1 MKTSKLDYQLPEKLI
16 AQEPIE
22 PRDASRLLVLN
33 RKKGSI
39 AHKDFRD
46 IDDYLEPGDLLVV
59 NDTKVL
65 PARLSGH
72 KIDTGA
78 NVEIL
83 LLAERRDNEWEILAK
98 PAKRLKVGTII
109 DFDSELK
116 AEVIALLENGRR
128 LLRFDS
134 KESLLSIFER
144 IGKMPLPPYIT
155 EPLVKPDRYQ
165 TIYAKKQESAA
176 APTAGL
182 HFTKDL
188 ISELKNK
195 GIGFGRVSL
204 RIGLD
209 TFQPIREKE
218 VEKHRI
224 HSEHFELSKET
235 ANALNK
241 TREAGNRIIA
251 VGTTSARVLES
262 AAINRVFNE
271 ENRPTDLFIY
281 PGYNFRAVDAM
292 ITNFHLPK
300 STLLAMVSAFASLEL
315 IKKAYEEAIQKRY
328 RFFSFG
334 DAMLII

>member
-1 MKTSKLDYQLPEKLI
+1 MKTSELDYQLPEKLI

-22 PRDASRLLVLN
+22 PRDASRLLILD

-46 IDDYLEPGDLLVV
+46 IGDYLEPGDLLVV

-65 PARLSGH
+65 PARLTG
-72 KIDTGA
+72 KKQDTAA
-78 NVEIL
+78 NIEIL
-83 LLAERRDNEWEILAK
+83 LLAENKDGDWEVLAK
-98 PAKRLKVGTII
+98 PAKRLREGTKI
-109 DFDSELK
+109 DFDGELK

-155 EPLVKPDRYQ
+155 EPLIKPDRYQ

-195 GIGFGRVSL
+195 GIGFAHVSL

-224 HSEHFELSKET
+224 HSEHFELSRET

-241 TREAGNRIIA
+241 TREADNRIIA

-262 AAINRVFNE
+262 AAINRVFKE
-271 ENRPTDLFIY
+271 QSRSTDLFIY
-281 PGYNFRAVDAM
+281 PDYNFKTVDAM
-292 ITNFHLPK
+292 ITNFHLPM
-300 STLLAMVSAFASLEL
+300 STLLAMVSAFAGLEL
-315 IKKAYEEAIQKRY
+315 IKKAYDDAIQKRY